1 MTYRTLMEFQRS
13 SDMDIRDSES
23 FFKACPNEMYYV
35 GFFKSPQAWFPLSF
49 VSDPENGDKLDSL
62 FLSTS
67 YPTMMEL
74 VKGYAEK
81 IPQIEQTSVQYLLR
95 EEIQN
100 LLQIYELKH
109 IGLAVPAEG
118 ASGCGCGCGCG
129 CG

>member
-1 MTYRTLMEFQRS
+1 
-13 SDMDIRDSES
+13 MDVKDKDS
-23 FFKACPNEMYYV
+23 FFKVCPNEMYYV
-35 GFFKSPQAWFPLSF
+35 GFLKSAQAWFPLSF
-49 VSDPENGDKLDSL
+49 VSDPEQCDKLDSL

-74 VKGYAEK
+74 VKEYAGK

-100 LLQIYELKH
+100 ILQSYSLQK
-109 IGLAVPAEG
+109 IGLALPVEG

-129 CG
+129 